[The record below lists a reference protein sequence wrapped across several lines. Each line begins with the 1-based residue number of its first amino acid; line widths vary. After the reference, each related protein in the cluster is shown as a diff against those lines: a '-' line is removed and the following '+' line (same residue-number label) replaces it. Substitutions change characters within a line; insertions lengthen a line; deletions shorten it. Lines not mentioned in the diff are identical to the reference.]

1 MSVKELASTKLNS
14 LTVKLF
20 EYDIDNEQSFTDL
33 KEYLVKKIKKSKV
46 HNVNLNYYGSK
57 NLNPTFVKKFNEQVA
72 KITIPQKAKM
82 PQFDVRR
89 ERVTEWMAQLL
100 LEKKY
105 NCMFYE
111 EADKK

>member
-57 NLNPTFVKKFNEQVA
+57 NLNPTFVKNLMSKL
-72 KITIPQKAKM
+72 
-82 PQFDVRR
+82 RR
-89 ERVTEWMAQLL
+89 LRFHKSKDAPV
-100 LEKKY
+100 
-105 NCMFYE
+105 
-111 EADKK
+111 